1 VPILVLRGKRKTLNP
16 ALDQQ
21 RQPSDALLLEAVNAL
36 PDPEIPVISLG
47 DLGIVRGLHREQGIC
62 VVSITP
68 TYSGCPATETIRDDI
83 LALLKARGEAQAKV
97 VIALS
102 PAWTTDWISEEG
114 RNKLKAFG
122 IAPPLRC
129 LNKPGSIEDN
139 VSALGGEHAYRVFPL
154 KRMTTL
160 ARVQCPRCESE
171 AIESISEF
179 GSTPCKAIYR
189 CLACRE
195 PFDYFKPY

>member
-1 VPILVLRGKRKTLNP
+1 MVSDKTLNP

-83 LALLKARGEAQAKV
+83 LALLKARGEAQAQV

>member
-21 RQPSDALLLEAVNAL
+21 RQPGDALLLEAVKAL

-83 LALLKARGEAQAKV
+83 LALLKARGEAQAQV

-139 VSALGGEHAYRVFPL
+139 VSASGGEHAHRVFPL

-171 AIESISEF
+171 VIERISEF

>member
-1 VPILVLRGKRKTLNP
+1 MVSDKTLNP

-129 LNKPGSIEDN
+129 LDKPGSIEGN
-139 VSALGGEHAYRVFPL
+139 VSALGGEHAHRVFPL

-171 AIESISEF
+171 VIERISEF

>member
-1 VPILVLRGKRKTLNP
+1 VLRGKRKTLNP

>member
-47 DLGIVRGLHREQGIC
+47 DLGIVRGLHREHGIC

-129 LNKPGSIEDN
+129 LNKPGLIEDN
-139 VSALGGEHAYRVFPL
+139 VSASGGEHAHRVFPL

-171 AIESISEF
+171 AIERISEF

>member
-1 VPILVLRGKRKTLNP
+1 MVSDKALNL
-16 ALDQQ
+16 ALDQH
-21 RQPSDALLLEAVNAL
+21 RQQGDARLLEAVNAL

-47 DLGIVRGLHREQGIC
+47 DLGIVRGLHRDQGTC

-83 LALLKARGEAQAKV
+83 LALLKAQGEANAQV

-102 PAWTTDWISEEG
+102 PAWTTDWISEDG

-129 LNKPGSIEDN
+129 LGKPRSMNMDLPGYGQRGSSNIGPD
-139 VSALGGEHAYRVFPL
+139 YPL
-154 KRMTTL
+154 PVIRSWERTN
-160 ARVQCPRCESE
+160 A
-171 AIESISEF
+171 
-179 GSTPCKAIYR
+179 
-189 CLACRE
+189 
-195 PFDYFKPY
+195 

>member
-1 VPILVLRGKRKTLNP
+1 MVSDKALNL
-16 ALDQQ
+16 ALDQH
-21 RQPSDALLLEAVNAL
+21 RQQGDARLLEAVNAL

-68 TYSGCPATETIRDDI
+68 TYCGCPATETIRDDI
-83 LALLKARGEAQAKV
+83 LALLKARGEAQAQV
-97 VIALS
+97 VIVLS

-129 LNKPGSIEDN
+129 LNKPGLIEDN
-139 VSALGGEHAYRVFPL
+139 VSSSGGEHAHRVLPL

>member
-1 VPILVLRGKRKTLNP
+1 MVSDKTLNP

-83 LALLKARGEAQAKV
+83 FALLKARGEAQAKV

>member
-1 VPILVLRGKRKTLNP
+1 VVSDKTLNP

-47 DLGIVRGLHREQGIC
+47 DLGIVRGLHREQGTC

-83 LALLKARGEAQAKV
+83 LALLKARGEAQAQV

-129 LNKPGSIEDN
+129 LNKPGLIEGN
-139 VSALGGEHAYRVFPL
+139 VSALGGEHAHRVFPL
-154 KRMTTL
+154 KRMATL

-171 AIESISEF
+171 VIESISEF

>member
-1 VPILVLRGKRKTLNP
+1 MPIRVLRGKRKTLNP

>member
-1 VPILVLRGKRKTLNP
+1 MPILVLRGKRKTLNS

-47 DLGIVRGLHREQGIC
+47 DLGIVRGLHREHGIC

-129 LNKPGSIEDN
+129 LNKPGLIEDN
-139 VSALGGEHAYRVFPL
+139 VSASGGEHAHRVFPL

-171 AIESISEF
+171 VIESISEF

>member
-1 VPILVLRGKRKTLNP
+1 VVSDKTLNA

-129 LNKPGSIEDN
+129 QNKPGSIEDN
-139 VSALGGEHAYRVFPL
+139 VSASGGEHAHRVFPL

-195 PFDYFKPY
+195 PLDYFKPY

>member
-1 VPILVLRGKRKTLNP
+1 VVSDKALNL
-16 ALDQQ
+16 ALDQH
-21 RQPSDALLLEAVNAL
+21 RQQGDARLLEAVNAL

-47 DLGIVRGLHREQGIC
+47 DLGIVRGLHRDQGTC

-83 LALLKARGEAQAKV
+83 LALLKAQGEANAQV

-102 PAWTTDWISEEG
+102 PAWTTDWISEDG

-129 LNKPGSIEDN
+129 LGKPGSIEGDA
-139 VSALGGEHAYRVFPL
+139 SPSGGEHPHRVFPL
-154 KRMTTL
+154 KRMTSL

-171 AIESISEF
+171 VIESISEF

-195 PFDYFKPY
+195 TFDYFKPY

>member
-1 VPILVLRGKRKTLNP
+1 MVSDKTLNP

-171 AIESISEF
+171 VIERISEF

>member
-1 VPILVLRGKRKTLNP
+1 MPILVLRGKRKTLNP

-83 LALLKARGEAQAKV
+83 LALLKARGEAQAQV

-171 AIESISEF
+171 VIERISEF

>member
-1 VPILVLRGKRKTLNP
+1 MVSDKTLNP

-139 VSALGGEHAYRVFPL
+139 VSALGGEHARRVFPL